1 MMFSQDESDV
11 VHRISRGGDDSTDV
25 SSIRSGVPTSV
36 KNRGQIKRVIGQDEP
51 VEGGLNF
58 SHLNLTNGHNVN
70 VSLPGIYKHVS
81 LSFCNLYQAITKQH
95 S

>member
-11 VHRISRGGDDSTDV
+11 VNRNSRGGDDSTDA
-25 SSIRSGVPTSV
+25 SSVRSGVPTSV
-36 KNRGQIKRVIGQDEP
+36 KNRGQTKRVIGQDEP

-70 VSLPGIYKHVS
+70 VSLPGIYKHVRTS
-81 LSFCNLYQAITKQH
+81 SSSDLIPSSH
-95 S
+95 